1 MTREEFM
8 AHARDKADEIQDAIL
23 KLAAHAWVVGVR
35 AERARAGRVVKVA
48 HWVPVPN
55 RRNYWRCSACGNAW
69 GVPAMAMHYCP
80 DCGAEME
87 EDDE

>member
-8 AHARDKADEIQDAIL
+8 ARARDKADEIQDAIL
-23 KLAAHAWVVGVR
+23 KLAAQAWAEGVR
-35 AERARAGRVVKVA
+35 NERNRAGRVVKVA
-48 HWVPVPN
+48 HWVPVPG
-55 RRNYWRCSACGNAW
+55 RRNHWKCSACGNGW

-87 EDDE
+87 ADDE

>member
-8 AHARDKADEIQDAIL
+8 ARARDKADEIQDAIL
-23 KLAAHAWVVGVR
+23 KLAAQAWAEGVR
-35 AERARAGRVVKVA
+35 NERNRTGRVVKVA

-55 RRNYWRCSACGNAW
+55 RCNHWRCSSCGNVW
-69 GVPAMAMHYCP
+69 GIPAMAMHYCP

-87 EDDE
+87 ADDE